1 MNTTSPTFDEV
12 KTVVTKT
19 LGIEGRGDS
28 LTPATPLRDNLPEFD
43 SMAVLDVILALEQRF
58 GVTIDDDEVTG
69 ELFETL
75 GTLAAFVERKLN
87 LSSIAR

>member
-1 MNTTSPTFDEV
+1 MNAISPIFGEV

-19 LGIEGRGDS
+19 LGIESRADS
-28 LTPATPLRDNLPEFD
+28 LTSATSLIDSLPEFD
-43 SMAVLDVILALEQRF
+43 SMAVLNVILAIEKHF

-75 GTLAAFVERKLN
+75 GTLAVFVERKL
-87 LSSIAR
+87 S